1 VCNGALVGETFPKT
15 SFTFVPRL
23 KITKELVFQKKGIM
37 FVFVI
42 IEVRKHIVHCS
53 HLIPH
58 VQGIEYLLDPSCVT
72 QLEKLNDYFI

>member
-1 VCNGALVGETFPKT
+1 
-15 SFTFVPRL
+15 
-23 KITKELVFQKKGIM
+23 M